1 MRRTDNKEI
10 RIFEAYTKMKVVYL
24 HKRALLMVLYF
35 FALPSVH
42 ANSCVYPNR
51 HTGDFETEKD
61 CLTYG
66 KNSSVLK
73 IKIAILKQARF
84 DENHLSFFFDKQ
96 RVFYFDKRG
105 FYRETVAFD
114 NGPDYF
120 EEGLARTIENN
131 KIGYMNKKLQVVI
144 PAQFDF
150 GFPFNK
156 DAASVCFGCKTIPKG
171 EHSFVAGGSWFAV
184 NKSGHIS
191 PLPPK

>member
-1 MRRTDNKEI
+1 M
-10 RIFEAYTKMKVVYL
+10 FEAYTKMILVLL
-24 HKRALLMVLYF
+24 HKCALLALLCF
-35 FALPSVH
+35 FARPSVH
-42 ANSCVYPNR
+42 ASSCVYPNR
-51 HTGDFETEKD
+51 QTYELETEKD
-61 CLTYG
+61 CLVRG
-66 KNSSVLK
+66 KNSAVLK
-73 IKIAILKQARF
+73 VKIAILKQARF

-105 FYRETVAFD
+105 FYRETIAFD

-156 DAASVCFGCKTIPKG
+156 DTASVCFGCKTLPKG
-171 EHSFVAGGSWFAV
+171 KHSFVAGGSWFAV
-184 NKSGHIS
+184 SKSGHIS